1 MQNFGTDL
9 EHVLRVAPDL
19 VFELPS
25 ASPLVCCVAR
35 PPARVCCVVL
45 FVRGVWSWGPGRE
58 SRDGGLFP
66 GAREGW
72 GLRRTGSLA
81 TVRPPLSL
89 PHVHHPR
96 YVLYAWGGL

>member
-1 MQNFGTDL
+1 MVS
-9 EHVLRVAPDL
+9 E
-19 VFELPS
+19 S
-25 ASPLVCCVAR
+25 
-35 PPARVCCVVL
+35 
-45 FVRGVWSWGPGRE
+45 RGVGTCESWEGQWVGGRRARAVGLGPA
-58 SRDGGLFP
+58 SWAHAL
-66 GAREGW
+66 